1 MAGSCQ
7 SKVFTRWL
15 NRQMVINH
23 TARIA
28 EARWQQRE
36 QKRKDWLR
44 CIPIQSWQSSH
55 RGNSWKNS
63 NQEDSA
69 GITCLSHKKG
79 LCLIKFEVMIKD
91 ILNMVGAMIVIAP
104 ITLAMFSNTT
114 PIINLFGLIGLIL
127 VYVFTSKTKI
137 GKKMLIRVYRSTM
150 RMFYLM

>member
-1 MAGSCQ
+1 M
-7 SKVFTRWL
+7 
-15 NRQMVINH
+15 
-23 TARIA
+23 
-28 EARWQQRE
+28 
-36 QKRKDWLR
+36 
-44 CIPIQSWQSSH
+44 
-55 RGNSWKNS
+55 
-63 NQEDSA
+63 
-69 GITCLSHKKG
+69 SHKKE

>member
-1 MAGSCQ
+1 
-7 SKVFTRWL
+7 
-15 NRQMVINH
+15 MVINH

-28 EARWQQRE
+28 EARWQRSE
-36 QKRKDWLR
+36 QKRENWR
-44 CIPIQSWQSSH
+44 RFIPIQSWQSSH

-63 NQEDSA
+63 NQEDSV

-114 PIINLFGLIGLIL
+114 PIINFLGLIGFIM

-150 RMFYLM
+150 HMFYLM

>member
-1 MAGSCQ
+1 M
-7 SKVFTRWL
+7 
-15 NRQMVINH
+15 
-23 TARIA
+23 
-28 EARWQQRE
+28 
-36 QKRKDWLR
+36 
-44 CIPIQSWQSSH
+44 
-55 RGNSWKNS
+55 
-63 NQEDSA
+63 
-69 GITCLSHKKG
+69 
-79 LCLIKFEVMIKD
+79 IKFEVMIKD

>member
-1 MAGSCQ
+1 
-7 SKVFTRWL
+7 
-15 NRQMVINH
+15 MVTNH

-28 EARWQQRE
+28 EARWQRSE
-36 QKRKDWLR
+36 QKREDWR
-44 CIPIQSWQSSH
+44 RFIPIQSCQSSH

-114 PIINLFGLIGLIL
+114 PIINLLGLIGFIF
-127 VYVFTSKTKI
+127 VYVFTRKTKI

-150 RMFYLM
+150 RMLYLM